1 MPGEADFLWVLVIA
15 ASALVG
21 WWISVRPGSSYRGAA
36 AGMSGLIM
44 VMAILMCML
53 ALQGQGSTSTSK
65 HAFMRSAAAATSANE
80 RPSCARPDAQ

>member
-44 VMAILMCML
+44 VMAVLMCML
-53 ALQGQGSTSTSK
+53 AIQGQGTNAASK
-65 HAFMRSAAAATSANE
+65 HGFVRSAAAATGTNE
-80 RPSCARPDAQ
+80 RP